1 MEIASWWG
9 CFQNVSIQFNIEG
22 KRKSFSTCLNTY
34 LISIC
39 NTGGGKTDFW
49 KGIEPVTQAIFQR
62 TGKKIQ
68 IENYNHAW
76 IQTHQIKN
84 YGYGLITTDEGN
96 IIMFSINAKQKRG
109 ESERSTLYKM
119 WSGKGDHRTPTGCS
133 GFQSRSM
140 SICLYIQPHHLME
153 ELWQIFWADGFIDR
167 FLFFRFKTSATCT

>member
-1 MEIASWWG
+1 M
-9 CFQNVSIQFNIEG
+9 
-22 KRKSFSTCLNTY
+22 
-34 LISIC
+34 ISIC

-96 IIMFSINAKQKRG
+96 IIMVSINAKQKRG

-167 FLFFRFKTSATCT
+167 FLFFSLQDQCYMYIK